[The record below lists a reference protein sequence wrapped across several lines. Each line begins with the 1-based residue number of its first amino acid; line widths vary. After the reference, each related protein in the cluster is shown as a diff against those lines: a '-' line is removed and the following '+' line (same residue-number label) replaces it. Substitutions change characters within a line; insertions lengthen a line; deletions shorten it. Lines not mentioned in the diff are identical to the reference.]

1 MTPSHAVLFMITQY
15 KYTFQ
20 TIQGQME
27 LKKRVY
33 QLCFKSKAPFKTHIR
48 KWLCKFFKWCLLW
61 WQKAS
66 QRSRLLLL
74 QLLALFIQMFHFA
87 NTYSPA
93 AHCPKVN
100 ELVLCSDDFITS
112 FLKIK
117 KMHSTSR
124 AKTQDSNIKLTKW
137 FFVFIWNA
145 MDAMCNLIYQFDA
158 ICNIIDRM
166 SHGKS
171 TKWE

>member
-1 MTPSHAVLFMITQY
+1 MISLFFMTSSHAVLFMITQY

-87 NTYSPA
+87 NTYNPA

-100 ELVLCSDDFITS
+100 ELVLCLDDFFSIFS
-112 FLKIK
+112 ENKNALQFEEQNLKTPTW
-117 KMHSTSR
+117 SW
-124 AKTQDSNIKLTKW
+124 QNDSLYLFEMQWMECMT
-137 FFVFIWNA
+137 
-145 MDAMCNLIYQFDA
+145 
-158 ICNIIDRM
+158 
-166 SHGKS
+166 
-171 TKWE
+171 